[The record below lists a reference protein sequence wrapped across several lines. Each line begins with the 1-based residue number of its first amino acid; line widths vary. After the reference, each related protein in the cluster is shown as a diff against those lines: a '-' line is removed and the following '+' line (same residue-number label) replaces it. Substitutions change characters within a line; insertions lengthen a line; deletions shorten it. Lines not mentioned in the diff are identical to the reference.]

1 MEKIEKEFNF
11 YPFSPKISEEKE
23 NYGIIE
29 VEALYPG
36 YGVTIANTLRR
47 VLLSSIAGGAVT
59 ALKIEGVP
67 HEFTSVPGILEN
79 TIELILNFKKIRCR
93 VFSDEPI
100 IGKLKIKG
108 IKEIK
113 AGDIQTP
120 TEVEIINK
128 DIYLFSTTD
137 KNKEIEIEVM
147 FEKGFGYVP
156 AEAMKK
162 TKLPIGSILLDAWF
176 SPIKKVSYKVTNM
189 RIGERADFNKIV
201 LEIETDGTIKP
212 SEAFFKAASI
222 LKEHYAIL
230 SGEKERK
237 YVKEIESTTI
247 PKYDMEEILNSEIT
261 ILNLSTKTLNA
272 LKKAKIKSIK
282 KLIKKKPSELLK
294 IPRFGKKAL
303 LEINNALAKFNLSIK
318 E

>member
-1 MEKIEKEFNF
+1 MEREFNF
-11 YPFSPKISEEKE
+11 YPFSPKIVEETY
-23 NYGIIE
+23 NHGIIE
-29 VEALYPG
+29 IEGLYPG
-36 YGVTIANTLRR
+36 YGITIANTLRR

-67 HEFTSVPGILEN
+67 HEFTTIPGILEN
-79 TIELILNFKKIRCR
+79 TIKIILNFKKIRCR

-108 IKEIK
+108 KKKII

-128 DIYLFSTTD
+128 DLYLFSTTD
-137 KNKEIEIEVM
+137 KNKETEIEIM

-156 AEAMKK
+156 SEVMKK
-162 TKLPIGSILLDAWF
+162 TKLPIGSILVDAWF
-176 SPIKKVSYKVTNM
+176 SPVKKVSYKVINM
-189 RIGERADFNKIV
+189 RIKERADFNKII

-212 SEAFFKAASI
+212 SEAFLKAAAI
-222 LKEHYAIL
+222 LKEHYIIL

-237 YVKEIESTTI
+237 FVKEPETATI
-247 PKYDMEEILNSEIT
+247 SKYDMEEILNSEIT
-261 ILNLSTKTLNA
+261 ILNLTTKTLNA
-272 LKKAKIKSIK
+272 IKKAKIKTIK
-282 KLIKKKPSELLK
+282 KLIKKKSSELLK

-303 LEINNALAKFNLSIK
+303 IEVNNALSKFNLSIK